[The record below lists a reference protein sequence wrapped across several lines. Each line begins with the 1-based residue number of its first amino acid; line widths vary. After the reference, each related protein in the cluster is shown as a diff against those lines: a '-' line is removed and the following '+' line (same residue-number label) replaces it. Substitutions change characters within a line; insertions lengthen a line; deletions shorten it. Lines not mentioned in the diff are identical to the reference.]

1 MKINFK
7 WITTKSRER
16 FAKIDVRHFITLQT
30 VESFLC
36 KMLAGVFIGDD
47 GPEWSSLKEIK
58 SRASIDAEI
67 RKNLKWHGDEYPNLW
82 NEDIGSRFDCSEDE
96 VIELVKEK
104 AKELIEKFY
113 PEFKDEIAA
122 RENSGVKE

>member
-82 NEDIGSRFDCSEDE
+82 N
-96 VIELVKEK
+96 
-104 AKELIEKFY
+104 
-113 PEFKDEIAA
+113 
-122 RENSGVKE
+122 